1 MAILRCCYHT
11 MFFSLDILR
20 LWDMVSI
27 RRLVQVPPS
36 SSPYQAFTRFV
47 CCFTINISWNFFCS
61 DQIIA
66 KIKHFQSKTN
76 FFFQLMAGRFWF
88 CCFYGVFFFFLFI
101 YAIMKLWI
109 NNISVAWLAI
119 WPLIT
124 SCDTSWFQTKLEIDT
139 TSITL
144 GNVKEELFR

>member
-11 MFFSLDILR
+11 MFFSLDILW

-36 SSPYQAFTRFV
+36 SSPYQVFTRFV
-47 CCFTINISWNFFCS
+47 CCFTINISWTFICS

-88 CCFYGVFFFFLFI
+88 CCFYGVFFFFLFMPSWNYESI
-101 YAIMKLWI
+101 ISRLHGLRFDLSLHHVTLRDFKLSWR
-109 NNISVAWLAI
+109 
-119 WPLIT
+119 LI
-124 SCDTSWFQTKLEIDT
+124 L
-139 TSITL
+139 
-144 GNVKEELFR
+144 RP